1 MEDIRNRMTPE
12 GRERYEN
19 YKRFFGEEP
28 EISTC
33 IDAAYYGLITE
44 EECVKR
50 IKDTKRRKKCADIV
64 IGLVCLPFFVFWF
77 FLTIR
82 WVQLVG
88 MNQWYFVVKGPI
100 AGAVGII
107 FSVLALWRGL
117 KK

>member
-19 YKRFFGEEP
+19 YKRLFGEEP

-33 IDAAYYGLITE
+33 IDAAYYGIITE

-50 IKDTKRRKKCADIV
+50 IKETQRSKKAADII
-64 IGLVCLPFFVFWF
+64 IGLVCLPIFVAWF
-77 FLTIR
+77 FMSMDF
-82 WVQLVG
+82 VQLVG
-88 MNQWYFVVKGPI
+88 MNHWYFVVKGPI
-100 AGAVGII
+100 AAVLGII
-107 FSVLALWRGL
+107 FSVVALWRGL